1 MRGCRTGPLQTW
13 RVCFV
18 CFRVVKNARTGRQQ
32 VLVWNPAGAALC
44 RQFLQLK
51 LPRYRHIMTEG
62 RGRRD
67 YVYVYVF
74 DALRRFFKKDS
85 LQRIL

>member
-1 MRGCRTGPLQTW
+1 MLTEWTGLAPYDSLATASP
-13 RVCFV
+13 R
-18 CFRVVKNARTGRQQ
+18 
-32 VLVWNPAGAALC
+32 VWNPVGVALC

-51 LPRYRHIMTEG
+51 RPRYRHIMTDG
-62 RGRRD
+62 RGRRE

>member
-1 MRGCRTGPLQTW
+1 MLMEWTGLAPHDSLAT
-13 RVCFV
+13 
-18 CFRVVKNARTGRQQ
+18 ASPG
-32 VLVWNPAGAALC
+32 VWNPVGEALC

-51 LPRYRHIMTEG
+51 RPRYRHIMTDG

-74 DALRRFFKKDS
+74 DALRLFVAANS
-85 LQRIL
+85 LPGSHPLLNI